1 MSTAHKHKTTEQM
14 MAKSM
19 MLYERF
25 QQFGDHERAEKAK
38 RFLKKLYREEFIIAF
53 CGHFS
58 AGKST
63 MINQLTGESI
73 LPSSPIP
80 TSANLVKIRHADE
93 DFAKILYRNRKP
105 LLFKGSY
112 EFDTIKEFCKN
123 GMEVESI
130 EIGRK
135 QSKLPKTLTVMDTPG
150 IDSTD
155 DAHRISTESA
165 LHLADMVFYVMDYN
179 HVQSELN
186 FTYTKELLSHGAKLY
201 LIINQIDK
209 HHQEELSFDEF
220 RQSVYRAFDDW
231 GVRPEGFYFTSLKEP
246 DHPFNDFSV
255 VKKLVAD
262 SIQMREELSLQ
273 SAEAMTE
280 RLIAE
285 HLEWLKKEQDE
296 KREQLAAVLGSEW
309 NEKEIFAKEEQL
321 RIKIEQ
327 KDVQKAVEELENER
341 ETILKNA
348 YIMPAQTRELA
359 KSFLEAYQPDFK
371 VGFFFSKKKT
381 EEEKTRRLDLFLADL
396 QEKVKAQVEWHIRDL
411 QAKWLK
417 KYNLV
422 HDDLAMKAEEFRVQ
436 LDSALLT
443 SAIKPG
449 AQVTGDS
456 VLHYCDEVAEKLKK
470 MARMASN
477 EWLETAKSILEQK
490 WQSEL
495 GSLQNEWTEWNQKKN
510 AVLQWKELD
519 ILEDERKK
527 AFAML
532 KTGTYSYSPTFDE
545 RIRKWEAEEQEAE
558 IFTKEANPSKTKSI
572 PKIQRKESESK
583 KAESEAPAFS
593 PVIIAEKMHRWSE
606 ALKGI
611 PGFKYLRKE
620 LAEKANRLGK
630 QEFTIAL
637 FGAFSAGKSSFANA
651 MLGEKV
657 LPVSPNPTTAAV
669 NRIHPPNE
677 INHDR
682 TAAVHLK
689 TREEMLSDLQSS
701 LGVFHVMADSL
712 EEGYERIPNI
722 TANENKNGKENIH
735 LSFLKAFYEGFP
747 EYKDHLG
754 ETLVVDLDTF
764 RGFVANERQS
774 CFVESIDLYYDCEFT
789 RLGITL
795 VDTPG
800 VDSINARHTGVA
812 FEYIK
817 NSDAILFVTYY
828 NHAFSKADREF
839 LIQLGRVKDSFE
851 LDKMFF
857 IVNAVD
863 LANDE
868 EEMAD
873 VLSYVQGQLLQYGI
887 RFPRIY
893 GVSSLLA
900 LDPNKRKQSR
910 IESFQSA
917 FESFLQYDLTKIAIQ
932 SAERDMKRAVL
943 QLEQLIKT
951 AEENRENRKE
961 KKALLAKQKEQISQH
976 LQKETFDLLWKR
988 LCQEIDELVYY
999 VKQRVFYRLPD
1010 FFKESF
1016 NPSVL
1021 QPSSGKAALR
1031 TALEDFLSSIG
1042 FDLSQEMRAT
1052 SLRAEKFLHQVL
1064 NAKQKSLHE
1073 HYQSI
1078 QEQLYFSDLEW
1089 PTKETPE
1096 FPAAFHSLPQET
1108 FSPALAL
1115 FKNAKTF
1122 FEKNEKQLMQNKL
1135 EDILSPLADQYLFN
1149 EKEKLSQWIKEILDE
1164 QFNRLKNSLAS
1175 ECEEQFSA
1183 WMEALE
1189 ATENIQEWKE
1199 VLKVLQKD
1207 IA

>member
-1 MSTAHKHKTTEQM
+1 MSTAQKHKTTEQM
-14 MAKSM
+14 MAKTM
-19 MLYERF
+19 ELYDRF
-25 QQFGDHERAEKAK
+25 QQLGDQERAEKAK
-38 RFLKKLYREEFIIAF
+38 LFLKKLYREEFIIAF

-63 MINQLTGESI
+63 MINQLTGEPI

-80 TSANLVKIRHADE
+80 TSANLVKIRHTDK

-112 EFDTIKEFCKN
+112 HFDTIKEFCKN

-130 EIGRK
+130 EIGRT
-135 QSKLPKTLTVMDTPG
+135 QSQLPKTLTVMDTPG

-209 HHQEELSFDEF
+209 HHQDELSFDEF
-220 RQSVYRAFDDW
+220 RQSVYRAFDAW
-231 GVRPEGFYFTSLKEP
+231 GVHPEGFYFTSLKEP
-246 DHPFNDFSV
+246 GHPFNDFSV
-255 VKKLVAD
+255 VKELVVH
-262 SIQMREELSLQ
+262 SIQKREELSRK
-273 SAEAMTE
+273 SAEAMME

-285 HLEWLKKEQDE
+285 HLEWLKKEHEE
-296 KREQLAAVLGSEW
+296 KKEQLATVLGNEW
-309 NEKEIFAKEEQL
+309 DENEIFAKEEEL

-327 KDVQKAVEELENER
+327 KNVQKAVEEFENDR

-348 YIMPAQTRELA
+348 YIMPAETRELA
-359 KSFLEAYQPDFK
+359 KSFLEAFQPDFK

-381 EEEKTRRLDLFLADL
+381 EEEKALRLEQFLADL
-396 QEKVKAQVEWHIRDL
+396 QEKVRAQLEWHIRDL

-417 KYNLV
+417 KHNLV
-422 HDDLAMKAEEFRVQ
+422 HDELEMKAEEFTVK
-436 LDSALLT
+436 LDGSLLT

-470 MARMASN
+470 MARIASN
-477 EWLETAKSILEQK
+477 EWLEMAKSILQKK

-495 GSLQNEWTEWNQKKN
+495 ETLQNEWTEWSNKKS
-510 AVLQWKELD
+510 AILQWKELD
-519 ILEDERKK
+519 RLEHERKK
-527 AFAML
+527 AFTAL
-532 KTGTYSYSPTFDE
+532 KTGTYSYTSSIDE
-545 RIRKWEAEEQEAE
+545 KIQKWEAEEQEAE
-558 IFTKEANPSKTKSI
+558 IYTKEADQSKSESI
-572 PKIQRKESESK
+572 PKIKRETSK
-583 KAESEAPAFS
+583 SKDAESEVSTFS
-593 PVIIAEKMHRWSE
+593 ASMIAEKMLRWSE
-606 ALKGI
+606 AVKGI

-677 INHDR
+677 NDHDR

-689 TREEMLSDLQSS
+689 TKEEMLSDLQSS
-701 LGVFHVMADSL
+701 LGVFQVKTDSL
-712 EEGYERIPNI
+712 EEGYEQIPNI
-722 TANENKNGKENIH
+722 IGNENKNGKENIH

-747 EYKDHLG
+747 EYKEHLG
-754 ETLVVDLDTF
+754 ETLVVDLNDF

-857 IVNAVD
+857 IVNAID

-873 VLSYVQGQLLQYGI
+873 VLSYVEDQLLQYGI

-910 IESFQSA
+910 IESFQTA
-917 FESFLQYDLTKIAIQ
+917 FQSFLQNDLTKIAVQ

-951 AEENRENRKE
+951 AEENQENRKE
-961 KKALLAKQKEQISQH
+961 KKALLAKQKEQIIQH
-976 LQKETFDLLWKR
+976 LEKETSDLLWKR
-988 LCQEIDELVYY
+988 LGQEIDELVYY

-1021 QPSSGKAALR
+1021 QQSSGKEVLR
-1031 TALEDFLSSIG
+1031 TALADFLRSIG
-1042 FDLSQEMRAT
+1042 FDFAQEMRAT
-1052 SLRAEKFLHQVL
+1052 SLRAEKFLHQAL
-1064 NAKQKSLHE
+1064 NVKQKSLHE

-1089 PTKETPE
+1089 PSKETPD
-1096 FPAAFHSLPQET
+1096 FPVAFHSLPQET

-1115 FKNAKTF
+1115 YKNTKTF

-1135 EDILSPLADQYLFN
+1135 EDILSPIADQYLSE
-1149 EKEKLSQWIKEILDE
+1149 EKEKLSKWIKETLHE
-1164 QFNRLKNSLAS
+1164 QFKRLKTNLLS

-1183 WMEALE
+1183 WVEALE

-1199 VLKVLQKD
+1199 VLKELQKD